1 MALFRPDHLPPNP
14 FSGRGV
20 FLFSNPFRFLG
31 LKLDVL
37 TGFTRQIAAAPIF
50 FPCPRILP
58 ANQPPY

>member
-1 MALFRPDHLPPNP
+1 MALFRPNHLPPNP

-37 TGFTRQIAAAPIF
+37 TGFTCLIAAAPIF
-50 FPCPRILP
+50 FQCPKILS
-58 ANQPPY
+58 ANQSPY